1 MNRNEII
8 NNINN
13 ICSYSYNNNINM
25 FILFTQVCEYSEFI
39 LNNVSGIIYNYYIL
53 QLEELYIDA
62 LFGNG
67 SDSENVYNNYIKLLK
82 YIATI
87 L

>member
-25 FILFTQVCEYSEFI
+25 FILFTQACEYSEFI

-53 QLEELYIDA
+53 ELEELYIDA
-62 LFGNG
+62 QFGNG

-82 YIATI
+82 YIGTI

>member
-62 LFGNG
+62 QFGNG